1 MKAAVLHNFHEPL
14 RVEAVDLME
23 PQAGEVRVKLA
34 ASGVCHSDLH
44 VVKGDL
50 PMPTP
55 VILGHEGAG
64 IVDAVGPGVTTV
76 QKGDHVVLSW
86 VPYCGKCFF
95 CGRGDFHLCEVAAQG
110 AFMGGMYDGSTRFSL
125 NGAAVHH
132 FGGVSSFSE
141 YTVVAEHGAIPIRK
155 DAPLDAACLVGC
167 GVMTGVGAVINT
179 AKVEAGASM
188 VVFGAGG
195 VGLNVIQGG
204 ALVGAEKIIAVDL
217 VESKLKMAE
226 EFGATH
232 AVNAAKGDAVDQVRA
247 LTGGRGVDYAF
258 EVIGS
263 PAVVLQA
270 FMTLRRGG
278 RVIVVGVPPL
288 TAQIS
293 IPGFSLPLEEK
304 GIIGSCYGSAK
315 MRTDMPRLVDLFMA
329 KKLKINEL
337 ISKRIGLGDVNHAF
351 EQMEK
356 GEVARSVV
364 VFD

>member
-1 MKAAVLHNFHEPL
+1 
-14 RVEAVDLME
+14 
-23 PQAGEVRVKLA
+23 
-34 ASGVCHSDLH
+34 
-44 VVKGDL
+44 
-50 PMPTP
+50 
-55 VILGHEGAG
+55 
-64 IVDAVGPGVTTV
+64 
-76 QKGDHVVLSW
+76 
-86 VPYCGKCFF
+86 
-95 CGRGDFHLCEVAAQG
+95 
-110 AFMGGMYDGSTRFSL
+110 
-125 NGAAVHH
+125 VHH

-141 YTVVAEHGAIPIRK
+141 FTVVAEHGAIPIRK

-179 AKVEAGASM
+179 AKVEAGASI

-217 VESKLKMAE
+217 VDAKLKMAE

-232 AVNAAKGDAVDQVRA
+232 TINASKGDAVDQVRA
-247 LTGGRGVDYAF
+247 LTQGRGVDYAF

-263 PAVVLQA
+263 AAVVLQA

-278 RVIVVGVPPL
+278 KAVVLGVPPL

-293 IPGFSLPLEEK
+293 VPGFSLPLEEK
-304 GIIGSCYGSAK
+304 SLIGSCYGSAK
-315 MRTDMPRLVDLFMA
+315 MRTDMPRLIDLFMA

-337 ISKRIGLGDVNHAF
+337 ISKRIGLGDINHAF

-364 VFD
+364 VFT

>member
-1 MKAAVLHNFHEPL
+1 MKAAVLHNFQEPL
-14 RVEAVDLME
+14 RVESVDLMD
-23 PQAGEVRVKLA
+23 PQPGEVLVKLA

-64 IVDAVGPGVTTV
+64 VVTKVGPGVTSV
-76 QKGDHVVLSW
+76 QEGDHVVLSW

-95 CGRGDFHLCEVAAQG
+95 CGRGDFHLCELAAQG
-110 AFMGGMYDGSTRFSL
+110 AFSGGMYDGSTRFSL
-125 NGAAVHH
+125 KGSPIHH
-132 FGGVSSFSE
+132 FAGVSSFSE

-155 DAPLDAACLVGC
+155 DAPLDVVCLVGC
-167 GVMTGVGAVINT
+167 GVMTGVGAVVNT
-179 AKVEAGASM
+179 AKVEAGSAIA
-188 VVFGAGG
+188 VFGAGG

-217 VESKLKMAE
+217 VDSKLRMAGD
-226 EFGATH
+226 FGATH
-232 AVNAAKGDAVDQVRA
+232 TINASKGDAVDQVRA

-258 EVIGS
+258 EVIGN

-270 FMTLRRGG
+270 FMSLRRGG
-278 RVIVVGVPPL
+278 KVIVLGVPPL
-288 TAQIS
+288 TAQICV
-293 IPGFSLPLEEK
+293 PGYPLPLEEK
-304 GIIGSCYGSAK
+304 SLIGSCYGSAK

-329 KKLKINEL
+329 KKLKIKEL
-337 ISKRIGLGDVNHAF
+337 ISQRIGLADINRSF

-356 GEVARSVV
+356 GEVARSVIV
-364 VFD
+364 YQ